1 MGKKSNKRS
10 YGRSQWADAI
20 LASPT
25 ATVIF
30 SIISI
35 LVGISFIISQNSN
48 EPIPRSEATSHS
60 GIFEKYE
67 TGKNYRTIVFND
79 GSTYDVYPH
88 TEGYEFDEMME
99 SLSSGTHLHLLVNPN
114 NGYVAEI
121 RTDSSELLNFDTSQR
136 NIAAYDDGY
145 VYIGIFMC
153 ACGASLTVY
162 ATALLGRRR
171 KETEKKQSKSKRRQ
185 AEGEDDRPIRRVD
198 SDKGRVLLEATA
210 DKYDIVYR
218 RQKAVNE
225 LVINGSVYDEIK
237 GILEFE
243 HSLTAS
249 LGGHRIEAGLDEDGY
264 SYILFDKRR
273 VAEKKRTV

>member
-1 MGKKSNKRS
+1 V
-10 YGRSQWADAI
+10 
-20 LASPT
+20 LASPA
-25 ATVIF
+25 ATIVF
-30 SIISI
+30 SIVSI
-35 LVGISFIISQNSN
+35 LVGIIFIISQNAN
-48 EPIPRSEATSHS
+48 TPVTREEALSYS
-60 GIFEKYE
+60 GILEKYV

-99 SLSSGTHLHLLVNPN
+99 SLSRGTKLHLLVNPN
-114 NGYVAEI
+114 SGYVAEI

-153 ACGASLTVY
+153 ACGAFLIVY
-162 ATALLGRRR
+162 ATALLGHRR
-171 KETEKKQSKSKRRQ
+171 KETEKRQSKSKRQQ

-198 SDKGRVLLEATA
+198 SDKGRVLLEAKA

>member
-1 MGKKSNKRS
+1 MGKKSKKRAS
-10 YGRSQWADAI
+10 DRHRWADAV
-20 LASPT
+20 LASPA
-25 ATVIF
+25 ATIVF

-35 LVGISFIISQNSN
+35 LVGIIFIISQNAN
-48 EPIPRSEATSHS
+48 TPVTREEALSYS
-60 GIFEKYE
+60 GILEKYE

-99 SLSSGTHLHLLVNPN
+99 SLSRGTKLHLLVNPN
-114 NGYVAEI
+114 SGYVAEI

-153 ACGASLTVY
+153 ACGAFLIVY
-162 ATALLGRRR
+162 AIALLGHRR
-171 KETEKKQSKSKRRQ
+171 KKEKERQSKSKRRQ
-185 AEGEDDRPIRRVD
+185 AEGEDDRPIRRLD
-198 SDKGRVLLEATA
+198 SDKGRVLLEAKA

-218 RQKAVNE
+218 RRKAVNE